1 KQTRSQ
7 FYLAL
12 TLSSALRQMVMKV
25 YGDGMSACVA
35 RVLLCLHEKETEFEL
50 VPVDLFACHHKLPS
64 FLSMN
69 PFGQVP
75 VLQDEDLTLFESRA
89 ITAYIAE
96 KHKDKGTDLTRHADK
111 EAAIVKLWS
120 EVESHHFNPAIS
132 AVIHQLIVVPLQGKT
147 PDAAIVE
154 ENLEK
159 LGKVLDVY
167 EEKLGKTKYLAGD
180 SYTLA
185 DLHHVPYTYYFM
197 KTGHAG
203 LVNDRPNVKAWWE
216 DLCSRPA
223 FLKVSPG
230 LTVAPAT
237 N

>member
-1 KQTRSQ
+1 M
-7 FYLAL
+7 A
-12 TLSSALRQMVMKV
+12 MKV

-35 RVLLCLHEKETEFEL
+35 RVLLCLHEKETDFEL

-75 VLQDEDLTLFESRA
+75 VLQDDDLTLFESRA
-89 ITAYIAE
+89 ITAYIAD
-96 KHKDKGTDLTRHADK
+96 KHKDKGTDLTRHADAK
-111 EAAIVKLWS
+111 EAAIVKQWS
-120 EVESHHFNPAIS
+120 EVESHHFNPAVS
-132 AVIHQLIVVPLQGKT
+132 AVIHQLIVVPLQGET
-147 PDAAIVE
+147 PNAAIVE
-154 ENLEK
+154 ENLDK

-167 EEKLGKTKYLAGD
+167 EERLGKTKYLAGD

-197 KTGHAG
+197 KTSHAG
-203 LVNDRPNVKAWWE
+203 LINDRPNVKAWWE

-230 LTVAPAT
+230 LTVAPVT

>member
-1 KQTRSQ
+1 M
-7 FYLAL
+7 A
-12 TLSSALRQMVMKV
+12 MKV

-69 PFGQVP
+69 
-75 VLQDEDLTLFESRA
+75 SRA
-89 ITAYIAE
+89 ITAYIAD
-96 KHKDKGTDLTRHADK
+96 KHKDKGTDLTRHADAK
-111 EAAIVKLWS
+111 ETAIVKLWS
-120 EVESHHFNPAIS
+120 EVESHHFNPAVS
-132 AVIHQLIVVPLQGKT
+132 AVIHQLIVVPLQGEKS

-167 EEKLGKTKYLAGD
+167 EERLGKTKYLAGD

-185 DLHHVPYTYYFM
+185 DLHHVPYIYYFM
-197 KTGHAG
+197 KTSHAG

-230 LTVAPAT
+230 LTIAPVT

>member
-1 KQTRSQ
+1 MYLVTSLLLDAALWPSSSSTRRRPYPFWFVSIYILYT
-7 FYLAL
+7 FFTYIFDNIGI
-12 TLSSALRQMVMKV
+12 
-25 YGDGMSACVA
+25 Y
-35 RVLLCLHEKETEFEL
+35 
-50 VPVDLFACHHKLPS
+50 
-64 FLSMN
+64 FLN
-69 PFGQVP
+69 KK
-75 VLQDEDLTLFESRA
+75 TESRA
-89 ITAYIAE
+89 ITAYIAD
-96 KHKDKGTDLTRHADK
+96 KHKEKGTDLTRHADAK

-132 AVIHQLIVVPLQGKT
+132 AVIHQLIVVPLQGES
-147 PDAAIVE
+147 PNAAIVE

-167 EEKLGKTKYLAGD
+167 EERLGKTKYLAGD

-197 KTGHAG
+197 KTSHAG

-230 LTVAPAT
+230 LTVAPVT
-237 N
+237 S

>member
-1 KQTRSQ
+1 M
-7 FYLAL
+7 A
-12 TLSSALRQMVMKV
+12 MKV

-35 RVLLCLHEKETEFEL
+35 RVLLCLHEKETEFDL

-64 FLSMN
+64 FLAMN

-75 VLQDEDLTLFESRA
+75 VLQDDDLTLFESRA
-89 ITAYIAE
+89 ITAYIAD
-96 KHKDKGTDLTRHADK
+96 KHKEKGTDLTRHADAK

-132 AVIHQLIVVPLQGKT
+132 AVIHQLIVVPLQGES
-147 PDAAIVE
+147 PNAAIVE

-167 EEKLGKTKYLAGD
+167 EERLGKTKYLAGD

-197 KTGHAG
+197 KTSHAG

-230 LTVAPAT
+230 LTVAPVT
-237 N
+237 S